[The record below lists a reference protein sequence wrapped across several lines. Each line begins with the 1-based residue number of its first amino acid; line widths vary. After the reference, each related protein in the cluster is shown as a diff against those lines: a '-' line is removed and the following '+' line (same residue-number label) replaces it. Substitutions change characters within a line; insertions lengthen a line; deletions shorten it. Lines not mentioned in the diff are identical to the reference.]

1 VMAVRID
8 ANAANPGP
16 GVPERLFDTRLNTM
30 PEGLRSFG
38 VTPDGKRFLI
48 SMSDD
53 AVPTQSLVVVAN
65 WQSGLKP

>member
-1 VMAVRID
+1 MANPID
-8 ANAANPGP
+8 ATATILRP

-38 VTPDGKRFLI
+38 VARDGQRFLV

-53 AVPTQSLVVVAN
+53 GVSTQSLVVVGN
-65 WQSGLKP
+65 WQSGLK